1 MKTNTNTNTN
11 TRRSALKKLGIT
23 SGAAWIAPTVAT
35 LVVPKHATA
44 TSSSATSSSV
54 LTAPSSGDISAFLDG
69 ASGTSTSAGFLITS
83 ATDYSS
89 QTISNL
95 LVGGSS
101 ASITLQVFSRN
112 ITTIKF
118 TAATNVS
125 TGDSWSF
132 TLLGTSY
139 SGTI

>member
-1 MKTNTNTNTN
+1 MQTNTD
-11 TRRSALKKLGIT
+11 TRRSALKKLGLGT
-23 SGAAWIAPTVAT
+23 GAVYVAPAVTA
-35 LVVPKHATA
+35 LVVPQHATA

-101 ASITLQVFSRN
+101 ASITLQIFSRN

-118 TAATNVS
+118 TAANNVS